1 MFKLAVFLAAC
12 VAPAH
17 GFGYFLNATDAPT
30 PARTPEWQVT
40 GTIDVS
46 GMTLTEIWDNQVVFQ
61 AAIADAVSTPVA
73 AADVLIQDV
82 QESSRRK
89 LTAQRKLDED
99 TTYVLTYIIINI
111 ENEEDAN
118 LVVASIIT
126 FTPETIETAIE
137 TILND
142 CENLGDLDGVDFD
155 PSTCTDVIEKF
166 DEFECDDVASEDE
179 IETEPEDPVFSDAPT
194 MAPTPQAEYS
204 YSYAPPQWWTDL
216 LA

>member
-1 MFKLAVFLAAC
+1 
-12 VAPAH
+12 
-17 GFGYFLNATDAPT
+17 
-30 PARTPEWQVT
+30 
-40 GTIDVS
+40 
-46 GMTLTEIWDNQVVFQ
+46 MTLTEIWDNQVVFQ
-61 AAIADAVSTPVA
+61 AAIADAVSTPETPVA